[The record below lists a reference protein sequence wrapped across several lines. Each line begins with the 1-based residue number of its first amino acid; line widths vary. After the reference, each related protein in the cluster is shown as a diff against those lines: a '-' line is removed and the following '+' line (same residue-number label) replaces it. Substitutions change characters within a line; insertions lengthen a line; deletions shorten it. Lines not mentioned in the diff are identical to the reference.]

1 MCNLVQ
7 RKHHCLVLL
16 MESIVREPLE
26 DPIGIQTVIGS
37 QYPEFSH
44 FTMFSLSF
52 VDAKFAVPWQ
62 NICC

>member
-1 MCNLVQ
+1 
-7 RKHHCLVLL
+7 

-37 QYPEFSH
+37 QYPEFSP